1 MNGLT
6 YGTTSVQYTSKATC
20 WSAKWLTVPL
30 HGAFRHGTLTG
41 TLLQSSIVTL
51 TAQEHSRAVFWK
63 LRTCRACGEPNMLC
77 TRTSLLPLNS
87 WAVSDYSNS
96 CSTVVCVFA
105 FFFFFSTLDGK
116 LYVKELITWVLCNVI
131 ACAKIPPAV
140 LCSLLIEAPVN
151 QVQSMPG
158 EIQAAKGSQLIQLNP
173 FIKGILRAAI
183 LVLYTRCVL

>member
-63 LRTCRACGEPNMLC
+63 LRTCRACGESNMLC
-77 TRTSLLPLNS
+77 TRSSLLPLNS

-105 FFFFFSTLDGK
+105 FFFFNIRW
-116 LYVKELITWVLCNVI
+116 EALCRE
-131 ACAKIPPAV
+131 P
-140 LCSLLIEAPVN
+140 
-151 QVQSMPG
+151 MW
-158 EIQAAKGSQLIQLNP
+158 
-173 FIKGILRAAI
+173 
-183 LVLYTRCVL
+183 LVLWQCNSMWKNSTSCSIYVHCWLKRQ